1 MQMVKSEIATKNS
14 TPKRKVSKS
23 RTIEGIGEGRTWVDF
38 VNKDQLLL
46 FPGRDQFRQR
56 FIQHLLTWSERD
68 DALDILGFCLMY
80 KIPRSTLYD
89 WRDMYPDVKDA
100 LDNVSLFIGY
110 RKRLG
115 ALKKDFD
122 KEVAFR
128 DMHALDPEW
137 DKINRYHAELK
148 QQYQVDTPSTYQFIM
163 APAPSTGMVPPLKK
177 SGDKDEQ

>member
-1 MQMVKSEIATKNS
+1 MVKSEIVANNN
-14 TPKRKVSKS
+14 TPKRKVSKKWTE
-23 RTIEGIGEGRTWVDF
+23 RDIGEGRTWVDF
-38 VNKDQLLL
+38 INQDSLLL
-46 FPGRDQFRQR
+46 FPGRDEYRRR
-56 FIQHLLTWSERD
+56 FIQLLLGWVERD

-80 KIPRSTLYD
+80 KMPRSTLYK

-100 LDNVSLFIGY
+100 LDNVLLFIGY

-148 QQYQVDTPSTYQFIM
+148 QQYLQDNPGSFIINLP
-163 APAPSTGMVPPLKK
+163 PAPVTGLVPPLKK
-177 SGDKDEQ
+177 SGAEDV